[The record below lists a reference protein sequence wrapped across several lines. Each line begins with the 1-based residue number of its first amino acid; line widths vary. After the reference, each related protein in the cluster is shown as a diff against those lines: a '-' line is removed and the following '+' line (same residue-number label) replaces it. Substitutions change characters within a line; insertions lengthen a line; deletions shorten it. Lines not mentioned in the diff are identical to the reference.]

1 MLKILD
7 NKDFDRVFNIMEKS
21 FPEDEFRPYD
31 EQKALLDKDEY
42 KIYTWQENDKICAF
56 IALWEFHNILF
67 IEHFAVDPD
76 FRNGG
81 IGSKILAEIS
91 SLTKKQICLEVEP
104 PDDEITIRRVEFY
117 KRCGFFLN
125 EYPYMQPAISKGKR
139 EVPLMIMT
147 YGKKITRMKFN
158 DIKFVLYTNVYKIS
172 L

>member
-76 FRNGG
+76 FRSCG
-81 IGSKILAEIS
+81 IGSKILNEIS
-91 SLTKKQICLEVEP
+91 THTSKQICLEVEP
-104 PDDEITIRRVEFY
+104 PKDEITVRRVEFY
-117 KRCGFFLN
+117 KRNGFFLN
-125 EYPYMQPAISKGKR
+125 EYPYIQPAISKGKK

-147 YGKKITRMKFN
+147 HGKKITKIKFN
-158 DIKFVLYTNVYKIS
+158 DIKYMLYTNVYKKS

>member
-7 NKDFDRVFNIMEKS
+7 NKDFDKIYSIMEKS
-21 FPEDEFRPYD
+21 FPDDEFRPYD
-31 EQKALLDKDEY
+31 EQKALLDREEY
-42 KIYTWQENDKICAF
+42 KIYTWNIDGSICAF
-56 IALWEFHNILF
+56 IALWEFHNILY

-76 FRNGG
+76 FRSGG
-81 IGSKILAEIS
+81 IGSRILAEIS

-104 PDDEITIRRVEFY
+104 PNDEITTRRVEFY
-117 KRCGFFLN
+117 KRNGFFLN

-139 EVPLMIMT
+139 PVPLYIMT
-147 YGKKITRMKFN
+147 YGKKITKMKFN